1 MTVKVALTSIFVN
14 DPSEAFR
21 FYTEVLGFQ
30 EKLFDPESQLA
41 MVVAPEDPDGT
52 ILLLESDEDPAAKAF
67 QEAIY
72 AQGLPMMT
80 LSVDDIQWE
89 YERLCGL
96 GVAFRK
102 APTRHEWGI
111 EAVLDDTCGNF
122 VQIAQIA

>member
-1 MTVKVALTSIFVN
+1 MTLKIALTSIFVN

-30 EKLFDPESQLA
+30 EKLFNPEAKLA

-52 ILLLESDEDPAAKAF
+52 ILLLEPDEDPAAKTF

-80 LSVDDIQWE
+80 LSVEDIHQE

-102 APTRHEWGI
+102 TPTQHEWGT
-111 EAVLDDTCGNF
+111 ETVLDDTCGNF

>member
-1 MTVKVALTSIFVN
+1 MTLKIALTSIFVN

-21 FYTEVLGFQ
+21 FYTEVLGFL
-30 EKLFDPESQLA
+30 EKRFNPEAQLA

-52 ILLLESDEDPAAKAF
+52 ILLLESDENPAAKTF

-80 LSVDDIQWE
+80 FSVEDIHQE
-89 YERLCGL
+89 FERLCGL
-96 GVAFRK
+96 GVVFRK
-102 APTRHEWGI
+102 TPTQHEWGT

-122 VQIAQIA
+122 VQIAQIV